1 MQLKLFFLCNDVLIV
16 LLTLLGVRIFFGR
29 PIKMVELQALQTA
42 VTNLSAAIAKLGAAG
57 LISATA
63 LTPLTTT
70 VDSLTAQVTALLPP
84 GA

>member
-1 MQLKLFFLCNDVLIV
+1 
-16 LLTLLGVRIFFGR
+16 
-29 PIKMVELQALQTA
+29 MVELQALQTA

>member
-1 MQLKLFFLCNDVLIV
+1 MSWLLILGNDLVIV
-16 LLTLLGVRIFFGR
+16 FLTLIMVRIFFGR
-29 PIKMVELQALQTA
+29 PIKMAELQALQTA
-42 VTNLSAAIAKLGAAG
+42 VTNLSAAISKLSAAG

>member
-1 MQLKLFFLCNDVLIV
+1 MVWYYILGNDLVIV
-16 LLTLLGVRIFFGR
+16 LLTLIMVRIFFGR

-42 VTNLSAAIAKLGAAG
+42 VTNLSAAISKLSAAG